1 MSQSKET
8 KTQSKAE
15 REEKRRQEERADRR
29 TMALY
34 TLVGVVVVIAA
45 VVLLVWNSGILQR
58 TLTAVEVDGVKYT
71 AADVEFYYNSTY
83 NQIVNTYTSQYY
95 TAPFDTSVST
105 KDQVYDEETGETW
118 YDYLMGAALDSL
130 THDTALAKQAQAAGH
145 ALSAETQ
152 EALDSTLAQLDA
164 GWIGYGYANR
174 DAFIR
179 ANYGSHMTYNRL
191 VELFQTQALAGD
203 WAQAQLD
210 AMEYTG
216 EEYEA
221 YYEEY
226 ADLLDTYTLSQFLI
240 QARVE
245 TTDEDGNTI
254 EMTDEEKAAALE
266 EAKAEREPLVQ
277 ELRER
282 LEAGEDPEALAE
294 EYADDL
300 YLSSVNVSAAGS
312 SISGYPYAD
321 WAMEAGRTAGDV
333 TVEESE
339 STTSCLYYVVLFQ
352 GRERDDSN
360 TADVRHILV
369 AAEQDEGADQP
380 TQAQYDAAYA
390 EAEELLEQWKAG
402 EATEDSFAALAQEH
416 SADTGS
422 AANGGL
428 ITGISASS
436 GYVETFAD
444 WALDPSRQPGDTGI
458 VQNTGSSTKGWHIM
472 YYVSAGDPIW
482 KQTAF
487 SAMQSEDYDQLLADI
502 DESVTAQEGLGMKL
516 VSGR

>member
-1 MSQSKET
+1 M
-8 KTQSKAE
+8 
-15 REEKRRQEERADRR
+15 
-29 TMALY
+29 
-34 TLVGVVVVIAA
+34 
-45 VVLLVWNSGILQR
+45 
-58 TLTAVEVDGVKYT
+58 
-71 AADVEFYYNSTY
+71 
-83 NQIVNTYTSQYY
+83 
-95 TAPFDTSVST
+95 
-105 KDQVYDEETGETW
+105 
-118 YDYLMGAALDSL
+118 
-130 THDTALAKQAQAAGH
+130 
-145 ALSAETQ
+145 
-152 EALDSTLAQLDA
+152 
-164 GWIGYGYANR
+164 
-174 DAFIR
+174 
-179 ANYGSHMTYNRL
+179 
-191 VELFQTQALAGD
+191 
-203 WAQAQLD
+203 
-210 AMEYTG
+210 
-216 EEYEA
+216 
-221 YYEEY
+221 
-226 ADLLDTYTLSQFLI
+226 
-240 QARVE
+240 
-245 TTDEDGNTI
+245 
-254 EMTDEEKAAALE
+254 
-266 EAKAEREPLVQ
+266 
-277 ELRER
+277 
-282 LEAGEDPEALAE
+282 
-294 EYADDL
+294 
-300 YLSSVNVSAAGS
+300 
-312 SISGYPYAD
+312 
-321 WAMEAGRTAGDV
+321 

>member
-8 KTQSKAE
+8 KSQNRAE
-15 REEKRRQEERADRR
+15 REEKRRQEERSNRR
-29 TMALY
+29 AAALY
-34 TLVGVVVVIAA
+34 TVVGVVVVVAA

-58 TLTAVEVDGVKYT
+58 TLPAVEVDGTSYT
-71 AADVEFYYNSTY
+71 AADVEYYYSSAY
-83 NQIVNTYTSQYY
+83 NQIVNTYMEQYY
-95 TAPFDTSVST
+95 TAPFDTNTST
-105 KDQVYDEETGETW
+105 KKQVYDEETGQTW
-118 YDYLMGAALDSL
+118 YDYLMESALNNL
-130 THDTALAKQAQAAGH
+130 THDTALAAQAQAAGH
-145 ALSAETQ
+145 TLSAETQ

-164 GWIGYGYANR
+164 GWISYGYANR

-179 ANYGSHMTYNRL
+179 ANYGSHMTYGRL
-191 VELFQTQALAGD
+191 VELIQMQAMAGD

-210 AMEYTG
+210 AMEYTD

-240 QARVE
+240 QARVA
-245 TTDEDGNTI
+245 TTDEEGNTI

-266 EAKAEREPLVQ
+266 EAKAEQEPLVQ

-300 YLSSVNVSAAGS
+300 YLSSVSVSVAGS

-321 WAMEAGRTAGDV
+321 WAMEAGRAAGDV

-339 STTSCLYYVVLFQ
+339 STTSCLYYVVLFE
-352 GRERDDSN
+352 GRERDD
-360 TADVRHILV
+360 TPAADVRHILV
-369 AAEQDEGADQP
+369 AAEQDEGTDQP
-380 TQAQYDAAYA
+380 TQAQYDAAYD

-422 AANGGL
+422 AENGGL
-428 ITGISASS
+428 ISNISAAS
-436 GYVETFAD
+436 GYVDTFTD
-444 WALDPSRQPGDTGI
+444 WALDPARQPGDTGI

-472 YYVSAGDPIW
+472 YYVGSHDPIW

-487 SAMQSEDYDQLLADI
+487 SALQSEDYDQLLADI
-502 DESVTAQEGLGMKL
+502 DGSVTAQEGMGMMF
-516 VSGR
+516 VSDR

>member
-1 MSQSKET
+1 MSSSENDKNIEQAAPAQEGADNAQASQEAARLGRAYHRKSNVRIIVDSCADFAPEV
-8 KTQSKAE
+8 AE
-15 REEKRRQEERADRR
+15 
-29 TMALY
+29 AL
-34 TLVGVVVVIAA
+34 G
-45 VVLLVWNSGILQR
+45 
-58 TLTAVEVDGVKYT
+58 VEVVH
-71 AADVEFYYNSTY
+71 FTY
-83 NQIVNTYTSQYY
+83 VMSGQ
-95 TAPFDTSVST
+95 
-105 KDQVYDEETGETW
+105 
-118 YDYLMGAALDSL
+118 
-130 THDTALAKQAQAAGH
+130 
-145 ALSAETQ
+145 
-152 EALDSTLAQLDA
+152 
-164 GWIGYGYANR
+164 
-174 DAFIR
+174 
-179 ANYGSHMTYNRL
+179 
-191 VELFQTQALAGD
+191 
-203 WAQAQLD
+203 
-210 AMEYTG
+210 
-216 EEYEA
+216 
-221 YYEEY
+221 
-226 ADLLDTYTLSQFLI
+226 
-240 QARVE
+240 
-245 TTDEDGNTI
+245 
-254 EMTDEEKAAALE
+254 
-266 EAKAEREPLVQ
+266 
-277 ELRER
+277 
-282 LEAGEDPEALAE
+282 

-300 YLSSVNVSAAGS
+300 YLRSVNVSAAGS

-487 SAMQSEDYDQLLADI
+487 SAMQSEDYDQLRTADREFFCCVQMPFPLARATRALAPRRSAPASSRAWACSKVRMPPAALMRMSGLMCSRKSRTSSAVAPPVEKPVEVLMKSAPDMDTTRQAAI
-502 DESVTAQEGLGMKL
+502 FSSRVSRQASTMTFRMRPLQEAFTALISSRTPSQSPALARPRLITMSISSAPLRMASSVSNTFTSVVE
-516 VSGR
+516 

>member
-8 KTQSKAE
+8 KTQSRAE

-34 TLVGVVVVIAA
+34 TLVGVVVVVAA

-71 AADVEFYYNSTY
+71 AADVEYYYNSAY
-83 NQIVNTYTSQYY
+83 NQIVNTYMNQYY
-95 TAPFDTSVST
+95 STPFDTSIST
-105 KDQVYDEETGETW
+105 EKQVYDEETGQTW
-118 YDYLMGAALDSL
+118 HDYLMESALANL
-130 THDTALAKQAQAAGH
+130 THDTALAAQAEAAGH
-145 ALSAETQ
+145 TLSAETQ
-152 EALDSTLAQLDA
+152 EELDALLTQLDT
-164 GWIGYGYANR
+164 GWISYGYANR

-179 ANYGSHMTYNRL
+179 ASYGSHMTYDRL
-191 VELFQTQALAGD
+191 VELFQRQALAGD
-203 WAQAQLD
+203 WAQDQLD
-210 AMEYTG
+210 AIAYTD

-221 YYEEY
+221 YYEEN
-226 ADLLDTYTLSQFLI
+226 ADLLDTYILSQFLI

-245 TTDEDGNTI
+245 TTDEDGNAI

-282 LEAGEDPEALAE
+282 LEAGEDPAALAE

-300 YLSSVNVSAAGS
+300 YLSSVSVLVAGS
-312 SISGYPYAD
+312 SFSGYPYAD

-339 STTSCLYYVVLFQ
+339 SATSCLYYVVRFE
-352 GRERDDSN
+352 GRERDD
-360 TADVRHILV
+360 TPAADVRHILV

-390 EAEELLEQWKAG
+390 EAEALLDQWKAG
-402 EATEDSFAALAQEH
+402 EATEDSFAALAQEN
-416 SADTGS
+416 SADAGS

-428 ITGISASS
+428 ISNISAAS
-436 GYVETFAD
+436 GYVDTFAD
-444 WALDPSRQPGDTGI
+444 WALDPARQPGDTGI

-472 YYVSAGDPIW
+472 YYVGSHDPIW

-487 SAMQSEDYDQLLADI
+487 SALQSEDYDQLLADI
-502 DESVTAQEGLGMKL
+502 DGSVTAQQGLGMRF
-516 VSGR
+516 VSAR